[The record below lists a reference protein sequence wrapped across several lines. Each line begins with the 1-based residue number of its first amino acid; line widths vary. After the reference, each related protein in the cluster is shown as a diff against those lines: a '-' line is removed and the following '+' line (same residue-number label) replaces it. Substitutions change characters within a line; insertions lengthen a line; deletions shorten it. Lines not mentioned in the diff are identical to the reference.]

1 MGRRR
6 RGKPTWQNMYHQK
19 PENTSDETWNRWEEL
34 QEKISAGMQRSIDRL
49 TFARKNFDN
58 IKACESVC
66 TFIRSIPKLHFNNE
80 DEKLDYLFDQFLM
93 SDQG

>member
-34 QEKISAGMQRSIDRL
+34 QEKSLII
-49 TFARKNFDN
+49 
-58 IKACESVC
+58 
-66 TFIRSIPKLHFNNE
+66 
-80 DEKLDYLFDQFLM
+80 
-93 SDQG
+93 